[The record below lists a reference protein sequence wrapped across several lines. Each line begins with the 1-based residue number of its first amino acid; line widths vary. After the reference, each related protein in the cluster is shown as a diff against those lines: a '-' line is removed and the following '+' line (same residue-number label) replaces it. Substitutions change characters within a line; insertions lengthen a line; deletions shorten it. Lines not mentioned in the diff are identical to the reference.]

1 MYQLQQAFASH
12 SSGVR
17 NSQLKV
23 VGFGGAGGSG
33 GAGGFGAEQGTGIL
47 ASRGVHVHM
56 FVAQHDVW
64 FMLISQ
70 VVTALL
76 QFLAQDATFEH
87 HPCAR
92 YLFRWTHARTRR
104 TKHTHSKVGSP
115 AQLTPS
121 LSPRNAQR
129 RYMRA
134 RLCVCAC
141 MHACSLGV
149 YACACMFVWVSASD
163 CVGAS
168 MDAPCSL
175 YAYSRSRFR
184 LGWNSRGWALS
195 DRGAPR

>member
-115 AQLTPS
+115 AQPS
-121 LSPRNAQR
+121 FSPRNAQR

-163 CVGAS
+163 CAGAS

>member
-1 MYQLQQAFASH
+1 VYQLQQAFASH

-23 VGFGGAGGSG
+23 SGFGGAGGSG

-87 HPCAR
+87 HPCTA
-92 YLFRWTHARTRR
+92 YLFRWTRERTRR
-104 TKHTHSKVGSP
+104 TKHTQSKVGSP

-149 YACACMFVWVSASD
+149 YV
-163 CVGAS
+163 
-168 MDAPCSL
+168 CSCG
-175 YAYSRSRFR
+175 FR
-184 LGWNSRGWALS
+184 RATARELPWP
-195 DRGAPR
+195 PRAVTTHTHAHAFA